1 MSKDI
6 NAAIVDTR
14 TRERN
19 LAKGLGTKEQV
30 EALLASLPD
39 LEAEAE
45 NVSIAQPAIGG
56 RED

>member
-19 LAKGLGTKEQV
+19 LAKGLGTKDQV

-45 NVSIAQPAIGG
+45 NVTVAQPAIGG

>member
-14 TRERN
+14 TRDRN

-30 EALLASLPD
+30 ESLLASLPD
-39 LEAEAE
+39 LEEQAEG
-45 NVSIAQPAIGG
+45 VSIPQPAIGG

>member
-1 MSKDI
+1 MSKEP

-30 EALLASLPD
+30 ESLLASLPD
-39 LEAEAE
+39 LEEQAEG
-45 NVSIAQPAIGG
+45 VSIPQPAIGG

>member
-1 MSKDI
+1 MSKEI

-30 EALLASLPD
+30 ESLLASLPD
-39 LEAEAE
+39 LEEQAEG
-45 NVSIAQPAIGG
+45 VSIAQPAIGG

>member
-14 TRERN
+14 TRDRN

-39 LEAEAE
+39 LEEQAES
-45 NVSIAQPAIGG
+45 VSVAQPAIGG

>member
-1 MSKDI
+1 VSKEVNPAVVDI
-6 NAAIVDTR
+6 R

-30 EALLASLPD
+30 ETLLASLPD
-39 LEAEAE
+39 LESEAE
-45 NVSIAQPAIGG
+45 SVSIPQPAIGG

>member
-30 EALLASLPD
+30 ESLLASLPD
-39 LEAEAE
+39 LEEQSE
-45 NVSIAQPAIGG
+45 GVSVAQPAIGG

>member
-14 TRERN
+14 TRARN
-19 LAKGLGTKEQV
+19 LAKGLGTKDQV

-45 NVSIAQPAIGG
+45 NVTVAQPAIGG

>member
-1 MSKDI
+1 MSKEI

-14 TRERN
+14 TRARN

-30 EALLASLPD
+30 ESLLASLPD
-39 LEAEAE
+39 LEEHAEG
-45 NVSIAQPAIGG
+45 VSIAQPAIGG

>member
-14 TRERN
+14 TRDRN

-45 NVSIAQPAIGG
+45 NFSLAQPAIGG